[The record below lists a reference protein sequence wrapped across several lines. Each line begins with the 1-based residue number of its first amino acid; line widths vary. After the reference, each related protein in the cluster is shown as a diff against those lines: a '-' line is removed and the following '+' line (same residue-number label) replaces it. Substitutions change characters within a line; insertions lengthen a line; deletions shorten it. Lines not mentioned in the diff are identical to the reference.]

1 MNYQEKD
8 DVFHLESS
16 FFLLF
21 PDDRSRAKILK
32 FLAQVTAVKIHVKGI
47 FMYFTCHNER
57 YFVLPSDTI
66 CIFEF

>member
-8 DVFHLESS
+8 DVFHLESP

-32 FLAQVTAVKIHVKGI
+32 FLAQVNYG
-47 FMYFTCHNER
+47 R
-57 YFVLPSDTI
+57 
-66 CIFEF
+66 